1 MNVIFPVCSGIISVT
16 GSVTNAISLSYLI
29 RKAKRTLSNLIFM
42 MLNTFDLLVSLSDVA
57 VVTFWYCKHSTLC
70 GYNLP
75 FKVALAVLDFSL
87 ESTAFATCL
96 LSVTRTISLCLPFY
110 RIEKRAVKIAGII
123 FFVQEV
129 LRFLL
134 RFYFYFIKTSQLQF
148 YIGFDNGVMMVLLS
162 IVILIN
168 LFSSLL
174 SMWKLLS
181 SRKQLK
187 LTSGNND
194 KQDPRTK
201 ANQKATITIL
211 IVSIFFC
218 FFNTIYCVAMYLQ
231 FFGPDGLAS
240 SLSPISMA
248 FFEFSFWLAIPLNSA
263 INPIIY
269 FTRNRDMRKYF
280 KGLLHKDF
288 CQNVDTNDD

>member
-29 RKAKRTLSNLIFM
+29 GKAKRTLSNRIFM

-57 VVTFWYCKHSTLC
+57 VVTFWYCKNSTLC

-123 FFVQEV
+123 FFVQGV

-134 RFYFYFIKTSQLQF
+134 RFYFYYIKESQLQF
-148 YIGFDNGVMMVLLS
+148 YIKFDNGVMIVLLS
-162 IVILIN
+162 VVILIN
-168 LFSSLL
+168 LVSCI
-174 SMWKLLS
+174 LS
-181 SRKQLK
+181 SWQLRNRRKNLRVAPV
-187 LTSGNND
+187 NDD
-194 KQDPRTK
+194 KQAPHTNSK
-201 ANQKATITIL
+201 QKATVTIL
-211 IVSIFFC
+211 IISIFFC
-218 FFNTIYCVAMYLQ
+218 FFNSIFGISLCHEFFVSGLDPMRFPILMAFLQ
-231 FFGPDGLAS
+231 FA
-240 SLSPISMA
+240 M
-248 FFEFSFWLAIPLNSA
+248 WLAVPLNST

-269 FTRNRDMRKYF
+269 FIRKKDMRKFF
-280 KGLLHKDF
+280 KELLTKVF
-288 CQNVDTNDD
+288 